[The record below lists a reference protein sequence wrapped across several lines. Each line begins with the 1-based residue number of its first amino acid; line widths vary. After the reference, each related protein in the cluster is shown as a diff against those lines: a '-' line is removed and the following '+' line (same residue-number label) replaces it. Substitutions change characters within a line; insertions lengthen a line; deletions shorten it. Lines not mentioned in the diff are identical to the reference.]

1 MPRPSPA
8 PPRALGLITLA
19 TGLFIMGI
27 GLEVVP
33 VDPASVHAPMW
44 VLVLCGAVFVLG
56 GVGVL
61 AHGKPEI
68 QSAAGGTIVLVFG
81 VVGGWV
87 ALFGEA
93 AQFGG
98 GFAFL
103 SPEANVAIA
112 RGVFGLGALV
122 CLAMFAWGTRR
133 MIRGEA

>member
-1 MPRPSPA
+1 MPRPSSA

-19 TGLFIMGI
+19 MGLFVTGI

-56 GVGVL
+56 GVGML
-61 AHGKPEI
+61 AHGAPEV
-68 QSAAGGTIVLVFG
+68 QSAAGATIVLLFG

-87 ALFGEA
+87 ALFGDA
-93 AQFGG
+93 AQFSG

-103 SPEANVAIA
+103 SAEANVAMA

-122 CLAMFAWGTRR
+122 CLAMFVWGTRR
-133 MIRGEA
+133 MLRGEA